1 MDTGVTSQKVR
12 WILPFVLLVTL
23 TIAYL
28 DRLNLAIALPK
39 ITDEFGWTVAQTGEY
54 GGLLISIFF
63 VGYGLTN
70 MLLSPLAEKIGPR
83 KSLLTIIVLFSFFTA
98 ITAPLA
104 SFLTAFI
111 AVRFLLGVGEG
122 VHFPMMSLLTKNWF
136 PVKER
141 SRANGIWVS
150 GVMFSTILAPLL
162 LVPVIEWIGWRG
174 MFIFLGVLGVGVS
187 IPLVWL
193 FVYNNPR
200 THPKISAE
208 EIGYIESGMEK
219 DEKVREGTFWQE
231 IKPIA
236 RDKIYW
242 IALMGGI
249 LNNFASYGLMMWFPL
264 YFNKSR
270 GVEFSSLKYA
280 VSIPYMSAIL
290 GIICVAL
297 ISDKLQRR
305 ALIAG
310 IGYVIT
316 GILGYFA
323 CTASSITT
331 TIALF
336 SVAIFFQMSYTTN
349 EFAILQRIL
358 PKNKVATGTGFYN
371 GLAMLIGGGLG
382 PVVVGQVIAYT
393 KDYTSGILTLVAFS
407 LIAGFNM
414 LVLSRF
420 LKY

>member
-162 LVPVIEWIGWRG
+162 LVPLIVWIGWRG

-193 FVYNNPR
+193 FVY
-200 THPKISAE
+200 
-208 EIGYIESGMEK
+208 
-219 DEKVREGTFWQE
+219 
-231 IKPIA
+231 
-236 RDKIYW
+236 
-242 IALMGGI
+242 
-249 LNNFASYGLMMWFPL
+249 
-264 YFNKSR
+264 
-270 GVEFSSLKYA
+270 
-280 VSIPYMSAIL
+280 
-290 GIICVAL
+290 
-297 ISDKLQRR
+297 
-305 ALIAG
+305 
-310 IGYVIT
+310 
-316 GILGYFA
+316 
-323 CTASSITT
+323 
-331 TIALF
+331 
-336 SVAIFFQMSYTTN
+336 
-349 EFAILQRIL
+349 
-358 PKNKVATGTGFYN
+358 
-371 GLAMLIGGGLG
+371 
-382 PVVVGQVIAYT
+382 
-393 KDYTSGILTLVAFS
+393 
-407 LIAGFNM
+407 
-414 LVLSRF
+414 
-420 LKY
+420 

>member
-1 MDTGVTSQKVR
+1 
-12 WILPFVLLVTL
+12 
-23 TIAYL
+23 
-28 DRLNLAIALPK
+28 
-39 ITDEFGWTVAQTGEY
+39 
-54 GGLLISIFF
+54 
-63 VGYGLTN
+63 
-70 MLLSPLAEKIGPR
+70 
-83 KSLLTIIVLFSFFTA
+83 
-98 ITAPLA
+98 
-104 SFLTAFI
+104 
-111 AVRFLLGVGEG
+111 
-122 VHFPMMSLLTKNWF
+122 
-136 PVKER
+136 
-141 SRANGIWVS
+141 
-150 GVMFSTILAPLL
+150 
-162 LVPVIEWIGWRG
+162 
-174 MFIFLGVLGVGVS
+174 
-187 IPLVWL
+187 
-193 FVYNNPR
+193 
-200 THPKISAE
+200 
-208 EIGYIESGMEK
+208 MEK

-305 ALIAG
+305 VLIAG

>member
-193 FVYNNPR
+193 FVYDNPR

-305 ALIAG
+305 VLIAG

>member
-1 MDTGVTSQKVR
+1 
-12 WILPFVLLVTL
+12 
-23 TIAYL
+23 
-28 DRLNLAIALPK
+28 
-39 ITDEFGWTVAQTGEY
+39 
-54 GGLLISIFF
+54 
-63 VGYGLTN
+63 
-70 MLLSPLAEKIGPR
+70 
-83 KSLLTIIVLFSFFTA
+83 
-98 ITAPLA
+98 
-104 SFLTAFI
+104 
-111 AVRFLLGVGEG
+111 
-122 VHFPMMSLLTKNWF
+122 
-136 PVKER
+136 
-141 SRANGIWVS
+141 VS

-305 ALIAG
+305 VLIAG

>member
-305 ALIAG
+305 VLIAG

>member
-162 LVPVIEWIGWRG
+162 LVPLIEWLGWRG

-323 CTASSITT
+323 CTASSVTT